1 MENAQKSHQ
10 IKRVPR
16 SWIPHAPAM
25 RDLFETAPSDTPS
38 TTSSH
43 VLFKTAFAG
52 WLERQD
58 ADRTVR
64 RATSRG
70 IYTNIWGAFS
80 AWCVSQQLELQQL
93 RPSDLQRYI
102 EHRAGLLKPRRSSR
116 TADAS
121 FSPRYAWRLLTLI
134 DHVLQHHAGSH
145 QLTPNTCAQQL
156 LSTKEE
162 WRFANTPPFDS
173 LPVYLE
179 FDQAE
184 ALICW
189 LKTHMPACPNS
200 ANTPGTATETTPA
213 PVRQTWVQARNRTS
227 VALQLGSGL
236 TPGEVRNL
244 QLDDVLP
251 CPTSGTPLKLHLCA
265 QGSSPAHEV
274 PLAPWTVPLLQ
285 NWLDLRQA
293 CRLTAAFLFPGARGT
308 NAWSKVSQFESVQ
321 ATLIEAGIPE
331 HALRGGS
338 FMLRHTFALRQVQA
352 GIDIQRLASWLG
364 IVDLK
369 RLRPYGQISYG
380 PQRPV

>member
-1 MENAQKSHQ
+1 
-10 IKRVPR
+10 
-16 SWIPHAPAM
+16 M
-25 RDLFETAPSDTPS
+25 RDLFETAPPDTPS

-43 VLFKTAFAG
+43 VLFKTAFAA
-52 WLERQD
+52 WLERQN
-58 ADRTVR
+58 ADRAVR
-64 RATSRG
+64 RATSRS
-70 IYTNIWGAFS
+70 IYANIWGAFS

-93 RPSDLQRYI
+93 RPSDLNRYI
-102 EHRAGLLKPRRSSR
+102 EHRAGLLKLRRATR
-116 TADAS
+116 TTEAS

-134 DHVLQHHAGSH
+134 DHVLQHHAAAH
-145 QLTPNTCAQQL
+145 QLTPNTCAQLL

-162 WRFANTPPFDS
+162 WRFANTPPFDN

-179 FDQAE
+179 FDQSE

-189 LKTHMPACPNS
+189 LQAHMPACPS
-200 ANTPGTATETTPA
+200 KTDAPGSESEPHTTTSTD
-213 PVRQTWVQARNRTS
+213 RQTWVQARNRTS

-244 QLDDVLP
+244 QLDDVLA
-251 CPTSGTPLKLHLCA
+251 CPTTGVPLKLHLRA
-265 QGSSPAHEV
+265 LGTSTAHQV
-274 PLAPWTVPLLQ
+274 PLAPWSVPLLQ
-285 NWLDLRQA
+285 NWLDVRQA
-293 CRLTAAFLFPGARGT
+293 CRITATVLFPGARGT
-308 NAWSKVSQFESVQ
+308 TAWSKVSQFEAAQ

-331 HALRGGS
+331 HTLRGGS
-338 FMLRHTFALRQVQA
+338 FMLRHTFALRQVHA